1 MAPHPGGRQGSED
14 PGLPGRCAPPG
25 PRGQDVHG
33 RVAWPLDQGGLGDRV
48 RGPGGDGSSHEMNTL
63 AAAPPKD
70 LKEVASSLVRL
81 GATSYGGPAIMGIM
95 QAELQEKRKWVTK
108 ERFLEG
114 LSVVNMVPG
123 ATATQ
128 LGIFLGYARGGWWGG
143 LIGGVCFV
151 TPAFVI
157 MLVLTI
163 AYASL
168 GLTPIALGALY
179 GLGPVVL
186 ALFALAVYRLA
197 KSAAG
202 TGTEMAI
209 GVAAAL
215 ASAGTSLGIV
225 AILILAGCAGLL
237 FLQPKKPG
245 IQMRALASAL
255 ILVVLSAP
263 WWLNPAGFAWS
274 GTARV
279 PDPRSLLDIG
289 AYFLKVGAFTIGG
302 GLTMIAFIQDQVVG
316 QFGWLTPREFID
328 GLALGQLT
336 PGPVLMI
343 AAYVGYKLAGLAGAA
358 VAAAAA
364 FLPSFVI
371 MLAILPVLDRVR
383 QMAWMK
389 ASMRGMSPA
398 VIGVLAVSLV
408 RLAPAALPDPLA
420 LLILIGTIVAAL
432 SFRVGAFKLMLG
444 GAVLGVVRS
453 WLPASLL
460 TRPF

>member
-1 MAPHPGGRQGSED
+1 MAIAIQTEGRSDWRDIAGS
-14 PGLPGRCAPPG
+14 LF
-25 PRGQDVHG
+25 
-33 RVAWPLDQGGLGDRV
+33 
-48 RGPGGDGSSHEMNTL
+48 
-63 AAAPPKD
+63 K
-70 LKEVASSLVRL
+70 L

-95 QAELQEKRKWVTK
+95 QAELQEKRKWVSK

-114 LSVVNMVPG
+114 LSVANMLPG

-143 LIGGVCFV
+143 LIGGLWFV

-157 MLVLTI
+157 MLALTM

-168 GLTPIALGALY
+168 GLTPIARGALY

-186 ALFALAVYRLA
+186 ALFGLAVYRLA

-202 TGTEMAI
+202 TATEMAI

-215 ASAGTSLGIV
+215 VSAGTSLGIV
-225 AILILAGCAGLL
+225 AILILAGCTGLL
-237 FLQPKKPG
+237 FLQPKKPSALV
-245 IQMRALASAL
+245 RALSSAL

-263 WWLNPAGFAWS
+263 WWLNAAGPAWS
-274 GTARV
+274 GTAQA
-279 PDPRSLLDIG
+279 PDPKSLLDIG
-289 AYFLKVGAFTIGG
+289 VYFLKVGAFTIGG

-343 AAYVGYKLAGLAGAA
+343 AAYVGYKVAGIAGGTVAA
-358 VAAAAA
+358 VAA

-371 MLAILPVLDRVR
+371 MLVILPVLDRVR
-383 QMAWMK
+383 QLAWMK
-389 ASMRGMSPA
+389 AVMRGMGPA

-408 RLAPAALPDPLA
+408 RLAPAALPDLFAVVILAATVMALLA
-420 LLILIGTIVAAL
+420 L
-432 SFRVGAFKLMLG
+432 RVGAFKVMIAGAFLG
-444 GAVLGVVRS
+444 ILRS
-453 WLPASLL
+453 YLPVFRGMRAAGRLIVS
-460 TRPF
+460 

>member
-1 MAPHPGGRQGSED
+1 MAPHPGGGQGTED

-33 RVAWPLDQGGLGDRV
+33 RMAWPLDQGGLSDGV
-48 RGPGGDGSSHEMNTL
+48 RGPGGDRSSHEMNTL
-63 AAAPPKD
+63 VTVPPKD

-114 LSVVNMVPG
+114 LSVANMVPG

-143 LIGGVCFV
+143 LIGGLCFV
-151 TPAFVI
+151 LPAFVI
-157 MLVLTI
+157 MLGLTV
-163 AYASL
+163 AYASF
-168 GLTPIALGALY
+168 GVTPVARSALY
-179 GLGPVVL
+179 GLGPVVIG
-186 ALFALAVYRLA
+186 LFAIAIYRLG
-197 KSAAG
+197 KSAMS
-202 TGTEMAI
+202 TTLEIAI
-209 GVAAAL
+209 AVLAAA
-215 ASAGTSLGIV
+215 ASAATPVGIV
-225 AILILAGCAGLL
+225 AILILAGLAGFVLFHSRQPRAMLFCAAA
-237 FLQPKKPG
+237 FV
-245 IQMRALASAL
+245 AV
-255 ILVVLSAP
+255 LVAA
-263 WWLNPAGFAWS
+263 WWLNGPAAGAVVA
-274 GTARV
+274 GV
-279 PDPRSLLDIG
+279 PDPRSLVDIA

-316 QFGWLTPREFID
+316 QFGWLRAREFID

-358 VAAAAA
+358 VAATAA

-371 MLAILPVLDRVR
+371 MLSLLPVLDRVR
-383 QMAWMK
+383 QLAWVK
-389 ASMRGMSPA
+389 AVMRGMGPA
-398 VIGVLAVSLV
+398 VIGVLVVSLV
-408 RLAPAALPDPLA
+408 RLSPAAVPDPLA
-420 LLILIGTIVAAL
+420 LAILVATVVLAMAL
-432 SFRVGAFKLMLG
+432 RVGIFKLMTG
-444 GAVLGVVRS
+444 GAVLGILRS
-453 WLPASLL
+453 QLPVTAL